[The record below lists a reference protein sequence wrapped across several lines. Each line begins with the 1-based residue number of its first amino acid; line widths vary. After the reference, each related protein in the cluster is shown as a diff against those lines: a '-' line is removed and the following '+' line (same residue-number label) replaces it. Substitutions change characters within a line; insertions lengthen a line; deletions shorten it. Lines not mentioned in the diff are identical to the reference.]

1 MFGGFAKTDT
11 EPWAKDPDDEKLDR
25 IRKTELEVGGVWA
38 KDPDD
43 DNLDEVK
50 KMELDIE
57 VVHSSHG
64 KSYTNKGLESDEVID
79 AKV

>member
-25 IRKTELEVGGVWA
+25 IRKTELEVGGVWT

-57 VVHSSHG
+57 VVHSTHG
-64 KSYTNKGLESDEVID
+64 KVLHEQGPGK
-79 AKV
+79 

>member
-25 IRKTELEVGGVWA
+25 IRKTELEVGDVWA

-43 DNLDEVK
+43 DILDEVK
-50 KMELDIE
+50 KMEL
-57 VVHSSHG
+57 VHCSHG

-79 AKV
+79 AKL